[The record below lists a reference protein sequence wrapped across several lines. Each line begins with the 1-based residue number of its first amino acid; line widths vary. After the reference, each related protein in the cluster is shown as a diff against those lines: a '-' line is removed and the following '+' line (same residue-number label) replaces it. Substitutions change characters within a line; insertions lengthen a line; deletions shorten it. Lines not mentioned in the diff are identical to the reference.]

1 MYFSTTWYYIITSEI
16 YTQRNGHA
24 IKLYSQVSP
33 LGIRWKHMHGS
44 SMKTT
49 VMVANRTSSGARLS
63 RFKSTYP
70 TYFKYGPGKSL

>member
-16 YTQRNGHA
+16 YSQRNGHA
-24 IKLYSQVSP
+24 IRLYSQVSP

-44 SMKTT
+44 SMKTL
-49 VMVANRTSSGARLS
+49 MVANRASSGDRLP
-63 RFKSTYP
+63 RLKSTYP

>member
-33 LGIRWKHMHGS
+33 LGIRWKHMHGP
-44 SMKTT
+44 SMKTR